1 MERNY
6 FCIFRFEENVRCE
19 LANNIKKLVQRELT
33 MRLQEGVDDAVHI
46 FFFSFLLYYLYTF
59 KSTKSMHLLMYHKK
73 ILNRFNFFVIFY
85 FGLKLI

>member
-33 MRLQEGVDDAVHI
+33 MRLQEGFDDAVYI
-46 FFFSFLLYYLYTF
+46 FFHFFFIIYLFYTS

-73 ILNRFNFFVIFY
+73 ILTDLIFLLFFIL
-85 FGLKLI
+85 GLN